1 MSSTAF
7 AVVDGKETDI
17 SITKF
22 CHKPGQM
29 AYQVTWK
36 SSDKEHL
43 FDYVSFENWI
53 DAKVFVQLLEARI
66 R

>member
-1 MSSTAF
+1 MSSTSM
-7 AVVDGKETDI
+7 VEGTDI

-22 CHKPGQM
+22 ASKNGQ

-43 FDYVSFENWI
+43 FDYIQLENWI
-53 DAKVFVQLLEARI
+53 DVQVLVEILKARI
-66 R
+66 V